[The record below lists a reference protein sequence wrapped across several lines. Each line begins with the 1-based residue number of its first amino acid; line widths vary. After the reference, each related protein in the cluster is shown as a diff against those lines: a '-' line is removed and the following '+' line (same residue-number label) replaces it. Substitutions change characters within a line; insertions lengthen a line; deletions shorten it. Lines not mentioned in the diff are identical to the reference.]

1 LLLSLFGRARSLERV
16 NSALRGAA
24 LQPEGFPEAV
34 RLTLVRLV
42 KDSLGVEQRGEP
54 REAVRGSLDEALAR
68 ATRLFAYCYLGR
80 RDWDDRFTDTVEQE
94 RLLALAEAGPEGIE
108 GRVVSLALLS
118 GYGHESLA
126 RRFEAIVP
134 APDSQK

>member
-1 LLLSLFGRARSLERV
+1 MVGRRHAGEPRE
-16 NSALRGAA
+16 
-24 LQPEGFPEAV
+24 
-34 RLTLVRLV
+34 RLV
-42 KDSLGVEQRGEP
+42 HAKKAQIAIEEGEADRRVGQRGVEQRGEP